1 MSPSKRKW
9 SLVEGNPQM
18 LAASVFILL
27 NHHVYLFYLRLFV
40 LNLQM
45 NDEHITTEGRLR
57 HVNDAQLA
65 LRVRKCAQKIS
76 VSKFPNFGEPVQIIL
91 WSSAALRFNMM
102 CIQRCSSASASKQ
115 SSSFPLTFEL
125 LLTACYLVL
134 RPFCVNTKDG
144 FILKSQLISSF

>member
-1 MSPSKRKW
+1 M
-9 SLVEGNPQM
+9 
-18 LAASVFILL
+18 
-27 NHHVYLFYLRLFV
+27 

-102 CIQRCSSASASKQ
+102 CIQRCSSASGCLSYYCLPTSSKQ

-134 RPFCVNTKDG
+134 GPFSVNTKDG